1 MNSLNNHNTLQH
13 WAQRLAFPATM
24 AMGLLTTLWAIQ
36 TGISPEIAALLSVLV
51 FGFLWI
57 PLLEKLL
64 RYRADW
70 AKSDQDLK
78 PDLIHLVINGITPKL
93 WTPIQVA
100 CLVAITHWAAEQY
113 GSNRWPQDWPLLAQL
128 ALMLLIAEFGR
139 YWIHRAAHTVPWL
152 WRLHAVH
159 HSPNRLYF
167 LNAARFHPLEKLIFQ
182 LPEVAPFIILGVN
195 VETIALYF
203 TFNSLHGLF
212 QHSNVKLKLG
222 FLNYIFSMTELHR
235 WHHSQIIRESDT
247 NFGNN
252 LIVWD
257 LLFGTFHW
265 PKDTEVSTIGLL
277 NSDYPKDYLGQLSAP
292 FADADL
298 SKPEGYSE
306 SPETV

>member
-1 MNSLNNHNTLQH
+1 MAFMKHQGFFNT
-13 WAQRLAFPATM
+13 WVPRLAFPVTM
-24 AMGLLTTLWAIQ
+24 AAGLSTTFWLMSQ
-36 TGISPEIAALLSVLV
+36 GKSPEIAALISVLV

-57 PLLEKLL
+57 PLLEKALP
-64 RYRADW
+64 YRAEW
-70 AKSDQDLK
+70 SGSDGDLK
-78 PDLIHLVINGITPKL
+78 PDIIHLIINGIIPKL

-100 CLVAITHWAAEQY
+100 SLVAITHWASEQY
-113 GSNRWPQDWPLLAQL
+113 GSNRWPHDWPLLLQL

-212 QHSNVKLKLG
+212 QHSNVRLKLG
-222 FLNYIFSMTELHR
+222 LLNYIFSMTELHR
-235 WHHSQIIRESDT
+235 WHHSQVIQQSDT

-257 LLFGTFHW
+257 LVFGTSYW
-265 PKDTEVSTIGLL
+265 PKDSEVSRIGLL
-277 NSDYPKDYLGQLSAP
+277 SPDYPKDYVGQLSAP
-292 FADADL
+292 FADTDL
-298 SKPEGYSE
+298 SKPEDYVK